1 MTVFFSVPDQ
11 TPADAFSNMLFSYMI
26 FFSLFITFSFAAPS
40 YVDRDKALILGYTVY
55 GSPVY

>member
-1 MTVFFSVPDQ
+1 MTLFFSVPDQ
-11 TPADAFSNMLFSYMI
+11 TPADAFSNVFSYVI

-40 YVDRDKALILGYTVY
+40 YVDRDKAFILGYAVY